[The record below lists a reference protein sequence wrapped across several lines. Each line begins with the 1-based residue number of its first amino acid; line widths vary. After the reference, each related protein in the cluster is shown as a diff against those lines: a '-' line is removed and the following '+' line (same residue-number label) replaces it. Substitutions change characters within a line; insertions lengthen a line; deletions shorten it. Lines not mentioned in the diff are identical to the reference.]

1 MSRKACLWFNKK
13 IRMMKKLMMS
23 LVALA
28 MLSTAASAKTMEKAP
43 KENVNAKTTTYRLP
57 KTNTLVKV
65 TEEIKESQGKLT
77 RCVFVL
83 SFYDYD
89 TAQLV
94 GTHTSE
100 TYTNGGCGSFFKACR
115 AFWGV

>member
-1 MSRKACLWFNKK
+1 
-13 IRMMKKLMMS
+13 MKKLMMS
-23 LVALA
+23 LLALA

-43 KENVNAKTTTYRLP
+43 KENVNAKTVTYRLP

-65 TEEIKESQGKLT
+65 TEKIIESEGKLT

-83 SFYDYD
+83 TFLSSDD
-89 TAQLV
+89 LHVV

-100 TYTNGGCGSFFKACR
+100 TYTNGGCGDFFRACR
-115 AFWGV
+115 QFWHV